1 MGRRKLRL
9 VSISEIKI
17 SGLNERIYRPISNDD
32 PAIQELAS
40 SIEKDGILDPL
51 VLSEDFYIISGHRR
65 YAASQLAGLTMLPCF
80 IRKGVKKD
88 SDEFLKL
95 LREFNRHRV
104 KGVEEYLRESII
116 DVSDTR
122 VDTELNLIIDRARR
136 SYIEDEPME
145 IVGKKVRAEITQAKY
160 PFLKA
165 IIRVVQDRKPYWP
178 LSDRAIHYALLNNPP
193 LIHAKKPKSIYR
205 NDRASYQALCELL
218 TRARLKEYIPWQAIA
233 DPTRPVTQ
241 WDVYPSV
248 EPFIHEQMG
257 AFLQGYWRDYTKSQ
271 PHHIEI
277 IGEKNTLQS
286 IIQPVAMDFCIPV
299 TIGRGYSSLQPRYE
313 LSQRYKNSGKNKL
326 VLLILSD
333 HDPDGDEIAQSF
345 CRSMRDDFDIEN
357 IHPVRVALTK
367 EQVELLRLPPIM
379 QAKTTS
385 NNYAKFVT
393 KHGHDVFELEA
404 VPPENLQ
411 QILKAAIL
419 SVVDIDALNRER
431 EQEQSDKV
439 EIQKRKRLIMDAMI

>member
-1 MGRRKLRL
+1 MRL

-178 LSDRAIHYALLNNPP
+178 LS
-193 LIHAKKPKSIYR
+193 
-205 NDRASYQALCELL
+205 DRASYQALCELL